1 MIITVAILV
10 NIIAIGT
17 QVETDYYRL
26 RLEKN
31 HIIIATTRV
40 TSIVALP
47 PILTSLRIFPLKI
60 PHSSSQISSEF
71 LSTSPFPPIPDG
83 RMEQLMSPWQKAKRI
98 DLVSFLDL

>member
-40 TSIVALP
+40 ASIVALP
-47 PILTSLRIFPLKI
+47 PILTSFLASPLNF
-60 PHSSSQISSEF
+60 SQITSLPLHF
-71 LSTSPFPPIPDG
+71 LPSWIAG
-83 RMEQLMSPWQKAKRI
+83 WNN
-98 DLVSFLDL
+98 